1 MTKVDYPEHQKA
13 KARCSTKSLADSRL
27 LVEDCLHIS
36 PNWKDWDQATKIE
49 LGEPYVGD
57 DVQMYV
63 VREARAVPSQK
74 LPSQEASRMAQ
85 DSLLLLT
92 MLRYEG
98 TGSES
103 GLNRTHAHFVEFEQV
118 VRCLMISCA

>member
-1 MTKVDYPEHQKA
+1 MTKVDYPEHQRA

-27 LVEDCLHIS
+27 VVEDCLHIS
-36 PNWKDWDQATKIE
+36 PNWKEWDRATKIE

-63 VREARAVPSQK
+63 VREVQAVPSQK
-74 LPSQEASRMAQ
+74 LPSQEASQMAQ
-85 DSLLLLT
+85 GWLPLLT

-103 GLNRTHAHFVEFEQV
+103 GLNRTRAHSVEFERV